1 MDDQEDITRLRTDPK
16 EWERTDVWQKLWGS
30 ATMAAS
36 RKLQWKSPDYVDDIA
51 IQSITRVIEK
61 LPVNPD
67 IHKFGE
73 LRAFTA
79 SIAYHLSISHLRKV
93 LGPEQGGGKFDP
105 LDATD
110 EKEDK
115 NQISPTQYLQIQERR
130 QLVTRTLTKLKP
142 LNRNLLYDRYLDGMK
157 IKDVASK
164 YKMPIGTV
172 GVYIQRALQ
181 EVRDYMD
188 DDPVLLEGVRPP
200 LVLILIF
207 LIIS

>member
-1 MDDQEDITRLRTDPK
+1 MDDQEDITRLRNDPK

-36 RKLQWKSPDYVDDIA
+36 RKLQWKSPEYVDDIA

-61 LPVNPD
+61 LPASPN

-79 SIAYHLSISHLRKV
+79 SIAYHLSISHLRKA
-93 LGPEQGGGKFDP
+93 LGPEQGGGKVDP
-105 LDATD
+105 LEAAGRQTD
-110 EKEDK
+110 E
-115 NQISPTQYLQIQERR
+115 NQISPTEYLQIEERA

-142 LNRNLLYDRYLDGMK
+142 LNRKLLYDRYLDGMK
-157 IKDVASK
+157 LRDVASK
-164 YKMPIGTV
+164 YNMPIGTV

-181 EVRDYMD
+181 EVRGYME

-200 LVLILIF
+200 IVLILIF
-207 LIIS
+207 LII